1 MPPSRVAGATTA
13 LPTPRVALHRDGD
26 LMSERFRVAP
36 RRGNAP
42 ARDEDTCRVGMMRRI
57 AAARLRYCGLDTL
70 IDEVTVIVSELLTNA
85 VLHSGTTEVALSL
98 SVRNGFLRVTVT
110 DGMPGAAT
118 RKDVDENAESGRGL
132 ALLEALVAEHGG
144 TWGTSDDGAKT
155 WCDLTI
161 PGGGS

>member
-1 MPPSRVAGATTA
+1 
-13 LPTPRVALHRDGD
+13 
-26 LMSERFRVAP
+26 MSERFRVAP
-36 RRGNAP
+36 RYGNAP
-42 ARDEDTCRVGMMRRI
+42 ARDQDTCRVGMMRRI
-57 AAARLRYCGLDTL
+57 AAARLRYCGLDSL

-144 TWGTSDDGAKT
+144 TWGTSDDGTKT